1 VAIKSFPELNKNDL
15 RKVDELKPD
24 YVFILD
30 KPRVSND
37 FLQAILEKNIPIVWI
52 DHHIIDKEFQPNEEM
67 LKQINYFNSAP
78 SCEPTTYLAY
88 KTFRKKDLQWL
99 SLIGC
104 IGDNFLP
111 DFAEEFAE
119 KNSEIFQLC
128 DDAFDCMYKTEI
140 GKVATM
146 LNFGLKDT
154 TTNVLKMIY
163 LLSSASGPQDILEE
177 NAKTK
182 QLHKKY
188 SELSKFMEKILKKAN
203 TIKNIILLEYS
214 GQTSMSSELSNKLI
228 FENKNKIVL
237 VIFKKSDVANVSIR
251 GKYAKRILLQAIKEI
266 GGAIGGGHDEAS
278 GARIPIDKLEEF
290 KKNIFDAINSN
301 K

>member
-1 VAIKSFPELNKNDL
+1 MLSETELSEIREHLERSQNPLFYFDNDVDGLCSFIIFQKSIGRGKGVAIKSFPELNKNDL

-111 DFAEEFAE
+111 DFAEEFA
-119 KNSEIFQLC
+119 
-128 DDAFDCMYKTEI
+128 
-140 GKVATM
+140 
-146 LNFGLKDT
+146 
-154 TTNVLKMIY
+154 
-163 LLSSASGPQDILEE
+163 
-177 NAKTK
+177 
-182 QLHKKY
+182 
-188 SELSKFMEKILKKAN
+188 
-203 TIKNIILLEYS
+203 
-214 GQTSMSSELSNKLI
+214 
-228 FENKNKIVL
+228 
-237 VIFKKSDVANVSIR
+237 
-251 GKYAKRILLQAIKEI
+251 
-266 GGAIGGGHDEAS
+266 
-278 GARIPIDKLEEF
+278 
-290 KKNIFDAINSN
+290 
-301 K
+301 